1 VRTDIVALAYADD
14 NEKRRSKFIYSF
26 TPGGRLL
33 MRTLA
38 AAILMS
44 ALFHPTAFAL
54 EDPADFYRGKTV
66 ILQIGSE
73 PGGGYDIVGR
83 TVAEH
88 IGKHIP
94 GSPSVIVQH
103 VPGGGSLRLA
113 NQIFNTGTK
122 DGTVFALAS
131 NGMPTT
137 PLLIPTAAHFD
148 PLKFRWVG
156 STSREIEV
164 MVVWH
169 TAPVRKLEDIFTTE
183 MIVGA
188 SSPGSATWDFPFV
201 LNQLLGTKFKI
212 VTGYQGAT
220 QVKLAMQRGEVH
232 SNVALAWGSARTQY
246 ADVLR
251 DGQLIVM
258 GKYSETTD
266 RALANV
272 PIMPKAK
279 TPEDRQILDI
289 LYSRESYGRPFFMP
303 PGVPPERVATIRRA
317 FEATMKDPAFLGDA
331 QKRQVEVKPVSG
343 EQLEQLTR
351 QLMEIPPD
359 VVARA
364 RKLLAPKR

>member
-1 VRTDIVALAYADD
+1 MRISIAAVTALLIGCSHANAQD
-14 NEKRRSKFIYSF
+14 
-26 TPGGRLL
+26 TV
-33 MRTLA
+33 
-38 AAILMS
+38 
-44 ALFHPTAFAL
+44 
-54 EDPADFYRGKTV
+54 ADFYHGKSV

-73 PGGGYDIVGR
+73 PGGGYDVVGR
-83 TVAEH
+83 LVARH

-94 GSPSVIVQH
+94 GQPNVIVQH

-113 NQIFNTGTK
+113 NQIYNTGAK

-148 PLKFRWVG
+148 PLRFQWLG

-169 TAPVRKLEDIFTTE
+169 EAPVKKLDDIFTTE

-212 VTGYQGAT
+212 VTGYRGAT

-232 SNVALAWGSARTQY
+232 ANVGLAWGSARTQY
-246 ADVLR
+246 SDVMR

-266 RALANV
+266 PALAKV
-272 PIMPKAK
+272 AIMPRGKSA
-279 TPEDRQILDI
+279 EDNLILDI

-303 PGVPPERVATIRRA
+303 PGVPADRVAAMRRA
-317 FEATMKDPAFLGDA
+317 FADTMKDPEFIDDA
-331 QKRQVEVKPVSG
+331 QKRRVDVEPVTAD
-343 EQLEQLTR
+343 ELARLTQ
-351 QLMEIPPD
+351 QLMAIPSD
-359 VVARA
+359 TVARA
-364 RKLLAPKR
+364 RRILSPAGTKQ